1 MREANQTITVF
12 NAKVDAEGY
21 DVWYPTIIEGVSW
34 FAQTASTV
42 TADGLRAA
50 NHVTIR
56 IPMTADFGGKGYVEP
71 VAYPSAS
78 PSGAFT
84 LQQGD
89 LVVNGRERESMTQA
103 QLKTKYGQC
112 VTILGVTD
120 NRHRP
125 REPHIKIVG
134 T

>member
-1 MREANQTITVF
+1 MREANETITVF
-12 NAKVDAEGY
+12 N
-21 DVWYPTIIEGVSW
+21 VWYPTVITGVSW
-34 FAQTASTV
+34 YARTASTV

-50 NHVTIR
+50 NSVTIR
-56 IPMTADFGGKGYVEP
+56 IPQTAEFDGKEYVRPVDYGTAEP
-71 VAYPSAS
+71 AS
-78 PSGAFT
+78 AFT

-89 LVVNGRERESMTQA
+89 LVVHGVERESMTQA
-103 QLKTKYGQC
+103 QLQGKYGEC

-125 REPHIKIVG
+125 RDPHIKIVG

>member
-12 NAKVDAEGY
+12 NAKVDREGY
-21 DVWYPTIIEGVSW
+21 DVWYPTTISGVSW

-50 NHVTIR
+50 NSVTIR
-56 IPMTADFGGKGYVEP
+56 IPETADYGGKEYVEP
-71 VAYPSAS
+71 NAYTAAEPAS
-78 PSGAFT
+78 FFT

-89 LVVNGRERESMTQA
+89 LIVKGSESESMTQA
-103 QLKTKYGQC
+103 QLKAKYGQL
-112 VTILGVTD
+112 VTVLGVTD